1 MKFPLFLS
9 TALLFTA
16 TLSAA
21 TETRPNIVFI
31 LCDDLGYGDVHC
43 LNPGGC
49 KIPTPNLDKLASEG
63 MTLTDEHSS
72 ASVCTPSR
80 YSILTGRYNWRCKLQ
95 HGVLHDY
102 GSALIPQE
110 RLTVAGMLRQQ
121 GYYTAAMGKW
131 HLGWEWPK
139 KGNSV
144 DFTKPIEKGPTAVG
158 FDYYFGAEGQGA
170 PYCFIENDH
179 TVGIPSVPLPK
190 KLTGGDLPAD
200 SETDPNGSNRETA
213 SQNKPLDC
221 RTASVPG
228 WKSEDM
234 LPVTTKKAC
243 DFIANRSKLKTPF
256 FLYLALPSPHT
267 PLVPTKEWQGKSGLG
282 DYGDYVMETD
292 WAIGQVINALDKSGA
307 GTNTI
312 VLVSSDNGVAPYVGV
327 GSEQLTQLQSK
338 GFDPKREEK
347 AGMQHYK
354 ELEAMGH
361 FSSGGFRGHKS
372 DIWDG
377 GHRVPTFVR
386 WPGKVQP
393 GSSSDQ
399 LVSLVDF
406 MATCADILQ
415 VKLPPNAAE
424 DSVSI
429 LPVLLGKTTQ
439 PVHEAVVFHS
449 IFGMF
454 AIQQG
459 NWKLELCSGSG
470 GWGSPR
476 SSKDAPP
483 VQLYDMSKD
492 VGERS
497 NEEAQHPDIVA
508 RLTKLL
514 DQYVSDGRST
524 PGPRQTND
532 VPINLWKERSDPGE
546 NRKK

>member
-1 MKFPLFLS
+1 
-9 TALLFTA
+9 
-16 TLSAA
+16 
-21 TETRPNIVFI
+21 
-31 LCDDLGYGDVHC
+31 
-43 LNPGGC
+43 
-49 KIPTPNLDKLASEG
+49 
-63 MTLTDEHSS
+63 
-72 ASVCTPSR
+72 
-80 YSILTGRYNWRCKLQ
+80 
-95 HGVLHDY
+95 LHDY

-139 KGNSV
+139 QGNYV
-144 DFTKPIEKGPTAVG
+144 DFTKPIEKGPITVG

-190 KLTGGDLPAD
+190 KFTGGDLATD
-200 SETDPNGSNRETA
+200 SEPDSHGANRETA
-213 SQNKPLDC
+213 SQNKTLDC

-256 FLYLALPSPHT
+256 FLYLALPSPHI

-307 GTNTI
+307 GTNTL

-338 GFDPKREEK
+338 GFDPKKEEK

-361 FSSGGFRGHKS
+361 FSSGDFRGHKS

-415 VKLPPNAAE
+415 VKLPPNAGE
-424 DSVSI
+424 DSVSF
-429 LPVLLGKTTQ
+429 LPLLLGKSTVA
-439 PVHEAVVFHS
+439 PNEAVVFHS
-449 IFGMF
+449 IFGAF

-459 NWKLELCSGSG
+459 KWKLELCSGSG
-470 GWGSPR
+470 GWGEPR
-476 SSKDAPP
+476 SNAKLPP

-492 VGERS
+492 IGERT
-497 NEEAQHPDIVA
+497 NEYASHPEIVDH
-508 RLTKLL
+508 LTKLL
-514 DQYVSDGRST
+514 EKYVADGRTT
-524 PGPRQTND
+524 PGPVQHND
-532 VPINLWKERSDPGE
+532 VPINLWKD
-546 NRKK
+546 KKVP